1 MEKIAIIK
9 NLISL
14 VNLTSEEVTALV
26 RELIADYGLDA
37 VDCIKQSG
45 ARDNNGQV
53 SSAVQDLFAD
63 TSCEASET
71 SGTEDTA
78 CGAGNGQVIVFDD
91 NPHAVSDEQV
101 KTTKSRRGRPK
112 KVKAEDAGGETV
124 TEVQAKSRRGRPKK
138 VKAEDAGGETV
149 TEVQAKSR
157 RGRPKKVKAEDINS
171 EREALA
177 EAAKIEA
184 ALNSEKD
191 DDGNVNQTF
200 QRLADY
206 PELNAQAF
214 GSKQPFA
221 FLYKWNGR
229 NVLSNYVLSGMMPI
243 GIYIPYKSI
252 MFGKYRG
259 FVVSLYDEKVI
270 TDAGEAFNEA
280 ERAFE
285 PVDGEMW
292 SIMNSLQWGV
302 LKNNQD
308 IVSHMFRKVGGDG
321 LCGAYKTVSPRS
333 KSICGIGNFRY
344 TVDVK

>member
-26 RELIADYGLDA
+26 RELIAEYGLDV

-53 SSAVQDLFAD
+53 SSAV
-63 TSCEASET
+63 
-71 SGTEDTA
+71 
-78 CGAGNGQVIVFDD
+78 
-91 NPHAVSDEQV
+91 SDEQV
-101 KTTKSRRGRPK
+101 KTTKSKRGRPK
-112 KVKAEDAGGETV
+112 KVKAEGTDSETA

-138 VKAEDAGGETV
+138 VNAEDAGGETV
-149 TEVQAKSR
+149 IEVQTKGR
-157 RGRPKKVKAEDINS
+157 RGRPKKVKAEGTDSETATEVQAKRRRGRPKKVKTEDIDS
-171 EREALA
+171 ERAALA

-191 DDGNVNQTF
+191 DDGNVTQTF
-200 QRLADY
+200 QYLADY

-221 FLYKWNGR
+221 FLYKWNEL

-243 GIYIPYKSI
+243 GIYIPYKHI

-285 PVDGEMW
+285 PVDGEVW
-292 SIMNSLQWGV
+292 SLMNSLQWGV

-321 LCGAYKTVSPRS
+321 LCGAYKTVPPRS
-333 KSICGIGNFRY
+333 KSICGIGKFRY

>member
-14 VNLTSEEVTALV
+14 VNLTSEEVMALV
-26 RELIADYGLDA
+26 RELVADYGLDA

-45 ARDNNGQV
+45 ACDNNGQV
-53 SSAVQDLFAD
+53 SSAV
-63 TSCEASET
+63 
-71 SGTEDTA
+71 
-78 CGAGNGQVIVFDD
+78 
-91 NPHAVSDEQV
+91 SDEQV
-101 KTTKSRRGRPK
+101 KITKSRRGRPK
-112 KVKAEDAGGETV
+112 KVKAEETGGGTV
-124 TEVQAKSRRGRPKK
+124 TEVQVKSRRGRPKK
-138 VKAEDAGGETV
+138 VKAEKTGGETV
-149 TEVQAKSR
+149 TEVQVKSK

-171 EREALA
+171 ERAALA

-184 ALNSEKD
+184 ALNSENA
-191 DDGNVNQTF
+191 DDGNVTQTF
-200 QRLADY
+200 QRLADC

-243 GIYIPYKSI
+243 GIYIPYIHI

-270 TDAGEAFNEA
+270 TDAREAFEEA

-285 PVDGEMW
+285 PVDGENW
-292 SIMNSLQWGV
+292 SVMNSLQWGI

-321 LCGAYKTVSPRS
+321 LCGVYKTVSPRS
-333 KSICGIGNFRY
+333 KSICGIGKFRY